1 MEKETKKEIGKWL
14 MDIAKYLLTAVFF
27 TSIFKQMP
35 QYLMATACMVIVV
48 LLFYI
53 GVRLYNRNTKKIKW
67 WTLL

>member
-1 MEKETKKEIGKWL
+1 

-53 GVRLYNRNTKKIKW
+53 GVRLYNRNTKKIK
-67 WTLL
+67 